1 MGWPAREERVS
12 VAMSFE
18 QDLQPEATK
27 AGSPPPRL
35 DHEGDP
41 REILEW
47 ATYAV
52 DRLAVVT
59 SFQSSGLV
67 ILHMLRETKPDLPV
81 LFLDTGFHFPE
92 TLQFAR
98 DRSEEWGLKLV
109 TLKGKHRSPEGQ
121 AETYGPELYR
131 SDPNLCCHINK
142 TEPLQEALAEFDGW
156 ISGLRRD
163 QSPER
168 ATSVKISQPQI
179 LPSGRA
185 ILKIHP
191 LANWTKADVESY
203 LKEFD
208 IPTHPLLEKGY
219 ASIGCWPCT
228 RAIGE
233 GEAERDGR
241 WAGLDKSECGI
252 HTFGQGNPRQTEAE
266 Q

>member
-1 MGWPAREERVS
+1 MSVERGPRTPPVAPATSRQTDYEE
-12 VAMSFE
+12 
-18 QDLQPEATK
+18 
-27 AGSPPPRL
+27 
-35 DHEGDP
+35 DP

-47 ATYAV
+47 ATYSV
-52 DRLAVVT
+52 DRLVVAT

-67 ILHMLRETKPDLPV
+67 ILHMLRDIKPDIPV

-92 TLQFAR
+92 TMRFAR
-98 DRSEEWGLKLV
+98 EKTDEWGLKLV
-109 TLKGKHRSPEGQ
+109 MLRGKHRSPEAQ
-121 AETYGPELYR
+121 AELYGPELYR
-131 SDPNLCCHINK
+131 TNPNLCCTINK
-142 TEPLQEALAEFDGW
+142 TEPLQEALSEFDGW

-168 ATSVKISQPQI
+168 ETSVKISQPQI

-191 LANWTKADVESY
+191 LANWTRADVESY
-203 LKEFD
+203 ISEHG
-208 IPTHPLLEKGY
+208 ITTHPLLEKGY

-228 RAIGE
+228 RAIND

-241 WAGLDKSECGI
+241 WAGLDKTECGI
-252 HTFGQGNPRQTEAE
+252 HTFGQDNPRQTEAE

>member
-1 MGWPAREERVS
+1 
-12 VAMSFE
+12 MSGE
-18 QDLQPEATK
+18 QGPTPSIAPDTSRRQ
-27 AGSPPPRL
+27 S
-35 DHEGDP
+35 DNEGDP

-47 ATYAV
+47 ATYSV
-52 DRLAVVT
+52 DRLVVAT

-67 ILHMLRETKPDLPV
+67 ILHMLRDIKPDIPV

-92 TLQFAR
+92 TMRFAR
-98 DRSEEWGLKLV
+98 EKTDEWGLKLV
-109 TLKGKHRSPEGQ
+109 VLKGKHRSPETQ
-121 AETYGPELYR
+121 AQLYGPELYR
-131 SDPNLCCHINK
+131 TNPNLCCTINK

-191 LANWTKADVESY
+191 LANWTRADVDSY
-203 LKEFD
+203 ISEHA
-208 IPTHPLLEKGY
+208 ITTHPLLEKGY

-228 RAIGE
+228 RAIQDGE
-233 GEAERDGR
+233 GERDGR
-241 WAGLDKSECGI
+241 WAGLDKTECGI
-252 HTFGQGNPRQTEAE
+252 HTFGQDNPRQTEAE

>member
-1 MGWPAREERVS
+1 
-12 VAMSFE
+12 MSIE
-18 QDLQPEATK
+18 QGPQPQ
-27 AGSPPPRL
+27 AGAAASPSSRM
-35 DHEGDP
+35 DREGDP

-47 ATYAV
+47 ATYSV
-52 DRLAVVT
+52 DRLVVAT

-67 ILHMLRETKPDLPV
+67 ILHMLRDIKPDMPV
-81 LFLDTGFHFPE
+81 LFLDTGFHFIE

-98 DRSEEWGLKLV
+98 AKTEEWGLKLV
-109 TLKGKHRSPEGQ
+109 VLRGKHGSTEVQ
-121 AETYGPELYR
+121 AEQYGPELYR
-131 SDPNLCCHINK
+131 RNPNLCCQINK

-203 LKEFD
+203 IARYD
-208 IPTHPLLEKGY
+208 ISTHPLLERGY

-228 RAIGE
+228 RAIVAGE
-233 GEAERDGR
+233 EERDGR
-241 WAGLDKSECGI
+241 WSGVDKTECGI
-252 HTFGQGNPRQTEAE
+252 HTFGQDNPRQTEAE

>member
-1 MGWPAREERVS
+1 MPDA
-12 VAMSFE
+12 
-18 QDLQPEATK
+18 QNPQPGGAV
-27 AGSPPPRL
+27 AGSASWRM
-35 DHEGDP
+35 DREGDP

-47 ATYAV
+47 ATFAV
-52 DRLAVVT
+52 DRLVVAT

-67 ILHMLRETKPDLPV
+67 ILHMLRDIKPDIPV

-98 DRSEEWGLKLV
+98 AKTEEWGLKLV
-109 TLKGKHRSPEGQ
+109 VLKGKHRSPEGQ
-121 AETYGPELYR
+121 AELYGPELYR
-131 SDPNLCCHINK
+131 RDPNLCCHINK

-168 ATSVKISQPQI
+168 ATSVKISQPQM

-191 LANWTKADVESY
+191 LANWTKDDVESY
-203 LKEFD
+203 ISEYS
-208 IPTHPLLEKGY
+208 ISTHPLLEKGY

-228 RAIGE
+228 RAIADGE
-233 GEAERDGR
+233 GMRDGR

-252 HTFGQGNPRQTEAE
+252 HTFGQDNPRQTEAE

>member
-1 MGWPAREERVS
+1 MPT
-12 VAMSFE
+12 E
-18 QDLQPEATK
+18 Q
-27 AGSPPPRL
+27 PPPRKAVAAFPPSRM
-35 DHEGDP
+35 DRDGDP

-47 ATYAV
+47 AVFSV
-52 DRLAVVT
+52 DRLVVAS

-67 ILHMLRETKPDLPV
+67 ILHMLRDIKPDMPV

-98 DRSEEWGLKLV
+98 AKTEEWGLKLV
-109 TLKGKHRSPEGQ
+109 VLKGKHRSPERQ
-121 AETYGPELYR
+121 AELYGPELYR
-131 SDPNLCCHINK
+131 RDPNLCCHINK

-191 LANWTKADVESY
+191 LANWTKGDVESY
-203 LKEFD
+203 LAEHD
-208 IPTHPLLEKGY
+208 ISTHPLLEKGY

-228 RAIGE
+228 RAIAE

-252 HTFGQGNPRQTEAE
+252 HTFGQDNPRQTEAE